1 MAVYESRPRIVV
13 HRTEPILNELLF
25 EDATINS
32 PGSSINYEIKGATH
46 VDVLIKVGNAI
57 GSPSL
62 QFHLNVI
69 EPSSGAVIRTYDG
82 STLTAS
88 DSVDYITVDGLTLG
102 THINL
107 SWDGTLDSSNYFDGV
122 YVRIVAK
129 S

>member
-32 PGSSINYEIKGATH
+32 PGSSINYEVKGAIH